1 MRPRSGW
8 TALAIS
14 VAVHGVLLL
23 VAQQLLPPRS
33 PKSEPIEVTWLEAPA
48 VRAPEPARVESK
60 VAVEPRAD
68 RPPAVERARPRAEA
82 PGEARPPEPAPAAAR
97 GSTEAPADAA
107 PNAQAGNWE
116 VGKPSFDPLAPL
128 PIRPEAPAL
137 NAPRIARGPSG
148 PALAP
153 SGGGTYH
160 YRERGF
166 TADIARDGTVSF
178 DNNSNVAVGGG
189 ALLSFDLTEVV
200 MAAAGEDPFTAD
212 KLRFLEETRALRL
225 EMCDRARA
233 EALKES
239 IVDLGHRLRRIWSRS
254 DLPAAE
260 RRRLLFD
267 LWDECGETEP
277 GDATAQAAAMARTTI
292 LAFVR
297 RQLPPGSAD
306 AYRPEELLALNERR
320 VSRER
325 FAPYVGVAPLVGT
338 GALGVE

>member
-23 VAQQLLPPRS
+23 VAQQLLPHPS
-33 PKSEPIEVTWLEAPA
+33 PQSEPIEITWLEAPP
-48 VRAPEPARVESK
+48 VRAPEPARVES
-60 VAVEPRAD
+60 VVEPRAAPPE
-68 RPPAVERARPRAEA
+68 RPPAAERDRSRAET
-82 PGEARPPEPAPAAAR
+82 PGGARPPEPALEGAR
-97 GSTEAPADAA
+97 GSTEVGADAA
-107 PNAQAGNWE
+107 PKAQAGGWQ

-137 NAPRIARGPSG
+137 NVPRIARAPSG
-148 PALAP
+148 PVLAP

-178 DNNSNVAVGGG
+178 DNNSNVAVATGG

-260 RRRLLFD
+260 RRRLLFE

-277 GDATAQAAAMARTTI
+277 GDATAQAALMARTTI

-325 FAPYVGVAPLVGT
+325 FAPYVGM